1 MKTKIISLFIILL
14 FNHLVFAQQQ
24 KPGKNNTK
32 EQQKKPNNKAKIHA
46 NSNSVYRSSDTHP
59 KYFKKTTPAKD
70 KSKREVEIK
79 KYKKPKK

>member
-32 EQQKKPNNKAKIHA
+32 EQQKKPNTKAKIHA
-46 NSNSVYRSSDTHP
+46 NSNSVYGSSDTHP
-59 KYFKKTTPAKD
+59 KYIKKTIPTKD

-79 KYKKPKK
+79 KNRKPKK

>member
-1 MKTKIISLFIILL
+1 M
-14 FNHLVFAQQQ
+14 VFAQQQ

-32 EQQKKPNNKAKIHA
+32 EQQKKPNTKAKIHA

-59 KYFKKTTPAKD
+59 KYIKKTIPAKG

-79 KYKKPKK
+79 TYKKPKK

>member
-32 EQQKKPNNKAKIHA
+32 EQQKKPNTKAKIHA
-46 NSNSVYRSSDTHP
+46 NSNSVYGSSDTHP
-59 KYFKKTTPAKD
+59 KYIKETIPTKG

-79 KYKKPKK
+79 TYKKPKK

>member
-1 MKTKIISLFIILL
+1 MKTKIISLFIILF

-24 KPGKNNTK
+24 KPAKNHTK
-32 EQQKKPNNKAKIHA
+32 EQQKKPNAKAKNHA

-59 KYFKKTTPAKD
+59 KYIKKTIPAKG

-79 KYKKPKK
+79 TYKKPKK